1 MKDTGPD
8 DGPGGDVP
16 YETPPKTPPG
26 RTPIRRPDP
35 DRVAQGDEAA
45 ERENERAREDVS
57 EGHGGPMPGEP
68 EDERADRVAERGLDT
83 RPSIQ
88 P

>member
-1 MKDTGPD
+1 MKDAVPD
-8 DGPGGDVP
+8 DAPGVEAP
-16 YETPPKTPPG
+16 QETAPKTPPG

-45 ERENERAREDVS
+45 ERETERAREDVS
-57 EGHGGPMPGEP
+57 EGGGGAPGEP
-68 EDERADRVAERGLDT
+68 EDERADRMAERGLET

>member
-1 MKDTGPD
+1 MKD
-8 DGPGGDVP
+8 
-16 YETPPKTPPG
+16 ERK
-26 RTPIRRPDP
+26 PIRRPDP

-45 ERENERAREDVS
+45 EREHQRSREDVS
-57 EGHGGPMPGEP
+57 EGRDDRTPREP
-68 EDERADRVAERGLDT
+68 EDERADRIAERGLET